1 MFVARSIA
9 ADHNDLIHDVAYDFY
24 GKRLATCS
32 SDQTVKV
39 WDLGED
45 GEWRCTANWKTH
57 SGSVWKVTWAHP
69 EFGQVLATCSYDRM
83 ATVWEELVAGK
94 SGVLGGSGAGSGGER
109 GQSHWVKRTSL
120 VDSRTSVTDV
130 KFAPKQL
137 GLQLATCSA
146 DGMVRV
152 YEAPDVMNL
161 SQWSL
166 QSDINCRMPLSCLSW
181 NHSFNRNHPP
191 MLAVGSDDPGPSTT
205 GKVHVY
211 DVGRSYYLLGIAS
224 RDVRIISFK
233 PLLSEMMTSPMQDG
247 VTAKFETKVVA
258 QFDDHNSQAW
268 RVSWNIIGTILAS
281 SGDDGCVRLWKANY
295 MGIWKCIA
303 TLQGDGG
310 VVQGDKQSSEMSS
323 FPGQTGSSGGI
334 TTPYQNS
341 AQAGPR
347 RRTARGGQRRVHLRS
362 EWIIDSFSD
371 VSSRKCVDVGRVI
384 HRASPLSVGC

>member
-94 SGVLGGSGAGSGGER
+94 SSVLGGSSTSGG
-109 GQSHWVKRTSL
+109 G
-120 VDSRTSVTDV
+120 
-130 KFAPKQL
+130 
-137 GLQLATCSA
+137 
-146 DGMVRV
+146 
-152 YEAPDVMNL
+152 
-161 SQWSL
+161 
-166 QSDINCRMPLSCLSW
+166 
-181 NHSFNRNHPP
+181 NRNHPP

-211 DVGRSYYLLGIAS
+211 EYCEGSRRWTRVETVVTVVDPVHDLAFAPSVGRSYYLLGIAS

-247 VTAKFETKVVA
+247 VAAKFETKVVA

-310 VVQGDKQSSEMSS
+310 VVQGDKQPAEMSS

-334 TTPYQNS
+334 TTPHQNS
-341 AQAGPR
+341 AQAGS
-347 RRTARGGQRRVHLRS
+347 RRVPWH
-362 EWIIDSFSD
+362 
-371 VSSRKCVDVGRVI
+371 
-384 HRASPLSVGC
+384 

>member
-1 MFVARSIA
+1 MIVARSIA

-94 SGVLGGSGAGSGGER
+94 SSGGIPNGGQQER
-109 GQSHWVKRTSL
+109 GWQQSHWLKRTSL

-181 NHSFNRNHPP
+181 NYSFNRNHPP
-191 MLAVGSDDPGPSTT
+191 MLAVGSDDPGPSAT

-211 DVGRSYYLLGIAS
+211 EYCEGSRRWTRVETVVTIADPVHDLAFAPSVGRSHYLLGIAS
-224 RDVRIISFK
+224 RDVRILSFK
-233 PLLSEMMTSPMQDG
+233 PLQPDIMMSQLQDG
-247 VTAKFETKVVA
+247 VAARFETKVVA
-258 QFDDHNSQAW
+258 QFDDHNTQAW

-310 VVQGDKQSSEMSS
+310 VVQGDKLSTADTSS
-323 FPGQTGSSGGI
+323 FAGQMGTAGGVV
-334 TTPYQNS
+334 TPVY
-341 AQAGPR
+341 
-347 RRTARGGQRRVHLRS
+347 GQLGHTPLG
-362 EWIIDSFSD
+362 
-371 VSSRKCVDVGRVI
+371 GRVPW
-384 HRASPLSVGC
+384 H